1 MLVVFFRALFLYFFI
16 TLGVRLMGKRQLG
29 ELQPAEFV
37 IAILISN
44 IASLPIE
51 DTSIPMVIGIIP
63 IFVLVACEVIVSG
76 ISLKSRRFRSIIS
89 GRPVV
94 VIHDGVIDQE
104 KLRTLRFS
112 VDDLLAS
119 LRQQNVFDVS
129 TVWYAIV
136 ETTGKVS
143 VIQKYGES
151 PVTSKELH
159 LTGQNETPPDLIIS
173 DGKFIHSNEQ
183 TNAELHKKAEALLK
197 NKHLTVRQ
205 VFLMTGTKDGA
216 FTIVKKAQRG
226 KSS

>member
-51 DTSIPMVIGIIP
+51 DTSIPMIIGIIP

-94 VIHDGVIDQE
+94 VIHDGVIDQ
-104 KLRTLRFS
+104 KNLRTLRFS

-151 PVTSKELH
+151 PVTSKELN
-159 LTGQNETPPDLIIS
+159 LTGENETPPTLVVS
-173 DGKFIHSNEQ
+173 DGKFIEETSKE
-183 TNAELHKKAEALLK
+183 TALIQSQAKEFLK
-197 NKHLTVRQ
+197 RKHLTVRD
-205 VFLMTGTKDGA
+205 VFLMTGTKDGT
-216 FTIVKKAQRG
+216 FTIVKKTKKG